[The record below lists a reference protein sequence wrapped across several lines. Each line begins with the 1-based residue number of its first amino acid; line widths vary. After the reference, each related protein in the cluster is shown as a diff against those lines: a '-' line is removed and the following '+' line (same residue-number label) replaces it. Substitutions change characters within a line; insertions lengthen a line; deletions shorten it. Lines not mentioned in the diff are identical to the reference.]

1 MLDNLYLNL
10 CDNFLHKFDRV
21 IQDTIVDKNMVSFA
35 PHHLHQN
42 AGTMAG

>member
-1 MLDNLYLNL
+1 MLDNLYLYL

-21 IQDTIVDKNMVSFA
+21 IQDAIVDKNMVSFA